1 LITLRIDVDYP
12 YPSRI
17 RSFMYTALNIKT
29 NGDYLRNS
37 KIVARMIN
45 DSPQEVKAYWFFTL
59 KTLPD
64 RELLALMDNARHELA
79 LHIVNDPV
87 KELGLLKQA
96 TGREICYYTFHGTAR
111 VLARVMWKRWKTSVP
126 AVPADFPL
134 QSFHQFP
141 KMGLDILCYAS
152 TTEQAVKIAEN
163 EIAQKH
169 VLQIHPIWL
178 FQKGKLN
185 HRGPYYEAFKR
196 ILKVDA
202 DLETLAVRKRFFFKI
217 AQDATEYQKD
227 ITPTGRFIQK
237 LKERGMDI
245 FTFLE
250 RKWVH
255 TIPNPQASWSKAYDN
270 IALLHITS
278 YDEWLKNI
286 GKKTRN
292 MIRKAEKSGLKTA
305 IAEPDDNLAK
315 GMWKIYNETP
325 IRQERGFSH
334 YGSSLTAVRQ
344 SLFTPQNCTYVAA
357 FFQEELAGFVQ
368 LVQGESIMMIS
379 QILSMQ
385 KHLDKA
391 VNNALVAKAVELCG
405 NKGVEWLMYGRV
417 GNHPSLDNFKQNNG
431 FTQFRLTRYYVP
443 LSKRGRIA
451 IQLGLH
457 KELKDTLPRAV
468 KYPLFPIYNWV
479 SRTRMKLGLKLRPKQ
494 IT

>member
-1 LITLRIDVDYP
+1 MKRKTETLV
-12 YPSRI
+12 I
-17 RSFMYTALNIKT
+17 RRKAFFTIA
-29 NGDYLRNS
+29 
-37 KIVARMIN
+37 N
-45 DSPQEVKAYWFFTL
+45 DS
-59 KTLPD
+59 
-64 RELLALMDNARHELA
+64 RE
-79 LHIVNDPV
+79 
-87 KELGLLKQA
+87 
-96 TGREICYYTFHGTAR
+96 Y
-111 VLARVMWKRWKTSVP
+111 
-126 AVPADFPL
+126 L
-134 QSFHQFP
+134 QS
-141 KMGLDILCYAS
+141 ILP
-152 TTEQAVKIAEN
+152 TEELVE
-163 EIAQKH
+163 ELH
-169 VLQIHPIWL
+169 
-178 FQKGKLN
+178 
-185 HRGPYYEAFKR
+185 
-196 ILKVDA
+196 
-202 DLETLAVRKRFFFKI
+202 
-217 AQDATEYQKD
+217 
-227 ITPTGRFIQK
+227 GR
-237 LKERGMDI
+237 RVDI

-250 RKWVH
+250 RKWCCP
-255 TIPNPQASWSKAYDN
+255 IMEPSKTWTSIEDN
-270 IALLHITS
+270 IALLRLKN
-278 YDEWLKNI
+278 YDEWWKSI

-391 VNNALVAKAVELCG
+391 VNNALVARAVEFCG
-405 NKGVEWLMYGRV
+405 YKGVEWLMYGRV

-431 FTQFRLTRYYVP
+431 FTQFRLARYYVP